1 MRIEDAES
9 ATCVVADSPRRRA
22 PTTPGH
28 GPQEGKAHV
37 HQGPD
42 AR

>member
-1 MRIEDAES
+1 MRIDDAES
-9 ATCVVADSPRRRA
+9 ATCVVADSPRRRP
-22 PTTPGH
+22 PTAPGH
-28 GPQEGKAHV
+28 GPQEGKTHV